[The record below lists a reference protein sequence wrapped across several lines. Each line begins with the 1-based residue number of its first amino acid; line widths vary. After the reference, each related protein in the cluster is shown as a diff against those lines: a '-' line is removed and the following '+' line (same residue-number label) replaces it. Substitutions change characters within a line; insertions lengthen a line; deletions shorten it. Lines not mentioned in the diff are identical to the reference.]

1 MGNNER
7 KETVEIDLNSVQN
20 SEELHDLLKKKLD
33 FPDFYGMNWNAF
45 WDAITGL
52 VELPEK
58 LILIGWNDMIKKL
71 PEDAKIMKYYLDKYE
86 ETHNK
91 YIKCIFEYS

>member
-1 MGNNER
+1 MENNER
-7 KETVEIDLNSVQN
+7 KGIVEIDLNSVQN
-20 SEELHDLLKKKLD
+20 SEELHDLLKKKLG
-33 FPDFYGMNWNAF
+33 FPDFYGMDWNAF

-58 LILIGWNDMIKKL
+58 LICIGWNDMIKKL

-86 ETHNK
+86 EKHNK